1 MEADLS
7 RGILDSPH
15 RTYNKAVGGSFKGRI
30 KEPVSL
36 LDLINASTKAGVPI
50 TTETIKTNIAPQ
62 NKSLMG
68 QKLNTLLS
76 EETIDKAIKLGE
88 ERLKRKKK
96 NKK

>member
-1 MEADLS
+1 
-7 RGILDSPH
+7 
-15 RTYNKAVGGSFKGRI
+15 
-30 KEPVSL
+30 
-36 LDLINASTKAGVPI
+36 
-50 TTETIKTNIAPQ
+50 
-62 NKSLMG
+62 MG